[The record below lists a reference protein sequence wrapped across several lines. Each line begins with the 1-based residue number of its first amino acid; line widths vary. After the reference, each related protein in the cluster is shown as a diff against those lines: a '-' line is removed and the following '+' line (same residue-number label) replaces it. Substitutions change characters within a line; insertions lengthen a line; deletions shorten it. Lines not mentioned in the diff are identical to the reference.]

1 MVSGLY
7 LIKITRMHPP
17 PSTLKTA
24 LNYGVLS
31 GAGSFIFFLV
41 LYASGVNPL
50 GNSSWLGAW
59 IPPLFMALAGIHYR
73 NIENKGIV
81 SYWQAFRIGF
91 LTSSAGALLFA
102 AMTWIF
108 ITVWDPAI
116 LEQHKQELLAASE
129 LTEGVMSEFM
139 GESAYEQSIENIS
152 NMDLY
157 DLVMNDA
164 FSKMIG
170 GLVVA
175 FITAAFVRR
184 EPFFPE
190 E

>member
-1 MVSGLY
+1 
-7 LIKITRMHPP
+7 MHP

-31 GAGSFIFFLV
+31 GAGSFVFFLF
-41 LYASGVNPL
+41 LYLTDTNPL
-50 GNSSWLGAW
+50 GNASWLGAW
-59 IPPLFMALAGIHYR
+59 IPPLFMVLASIHYR

-81 SYWQAFRIGF
+81 GYWQAFRIGL

-102 AMTWIF
+102 GMAWIF
-108 ITVWDPAI
+108 ITVWDPTI
-116 LEQHKQELLAASE
+116 LENHKQELLAATE
-129 LTEGVMSEFM
+129 LAEGYMQELI

-157 DLVMNDA
+157 ELVMGDA
-164 FSKMIG
+164 FNKMLG
-170 GLVVA
+170 GLVIA

-184 EPFFPE
+184 EPYFPE